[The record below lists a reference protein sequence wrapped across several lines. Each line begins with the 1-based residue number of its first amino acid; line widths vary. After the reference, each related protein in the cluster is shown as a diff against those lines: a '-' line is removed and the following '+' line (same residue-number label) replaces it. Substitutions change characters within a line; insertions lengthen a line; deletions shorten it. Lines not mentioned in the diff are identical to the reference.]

1 MDGRPVTPTGP
12 RPRPGNGMR
21 VRAANQNY
29 LAQSPN
35 INAAER
41 QRRLNQAAQYRAI
54 GEEMNTR
61 ANTSAASS
69 AASSV
74 DYEKKLR
81 AKVTA
86 HNARTSMAKVS
97 EAEVKQWELDL
108 AKTLKGAMPVTAE
121 VKRIGEAVRR
131 NIKAKTGMVAGRS
144 TRRNSRRSTRKQR
157 RSTRRTVK

>member
-12 RPRPGNGMR
+12 RARPGNGMR

-29 LAQSPN
+29 LAQNAN

-41 QRRLNQAAQYRAI
+41 QRRLNQAAQFRAL
-54 GEEMNTR
+54 GDELNAR
-61 ANTSAASS
+61 ANSASASS
-69 AASSV
+69 AASSQ

-108 AKTLKGAMPVTAE
+108 AKTLKGAMPTPAE
-121 VKRIGEAVRR
+121 VKRIGETVRR

-144 TRRNSRRSTRKQR
+144 TRRTSRKQR
-157 RSTRRTVK
+157 RSTRRN